1 MKKFDIFIEGKS
13 VNLIILTR
21 QLAKNSSWYSWLN
34 DKENTNYTRQGYF
47 PNTKK
52 NQIKYFEN
60 NITDKKNLMR
70 NHVNKE
76 RIQLGIVTKKGNKF
90 VGVISLYNFHFIERS
105 CSVSI
110 LIDKKAK
117 LNNSLQVYKESQFLL
132 IDHAFKKLNIRRIEA
147 GASSKQLAEL
157 AKKLFGF
164 EIEGVA
170 REKEFINGKYT
181 DMYYLGLLK
190 SDWKD

>member
-1 MKKFDIFIEGKS
+1 MKKFDIFIKGTTLD
-13 VNLIILTR
+13 LIILTKS
-21 QLAKNSSWYSWLN
+21 LAKNSAWYSWLN

-47 PNTKK
+47 PN
-52 NQIKYFEN
+52 
-60 NITDKKNLMR
+60 DKKNLMR

-76 RIQLGIVTKKGNKF
+76 RIQLGIVTKKPSKF
-90 VGVISLYNFHFIERS
+90 IGVISLYNFHFIERS

-117 LNNSLQVYKESQFLL
+117 LKNSLLVYREAQFLL

-170 REKEFINGKYT
+170 REKEFINGRYT